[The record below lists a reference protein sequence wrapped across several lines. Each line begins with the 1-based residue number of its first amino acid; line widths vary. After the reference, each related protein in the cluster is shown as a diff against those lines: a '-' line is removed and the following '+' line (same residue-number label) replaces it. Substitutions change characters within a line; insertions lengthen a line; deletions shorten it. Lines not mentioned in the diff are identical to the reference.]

1 MMYSSATSKCW
12 KGRNTSLFSSPT
24 TIGRDISR
32 RNITN
37 SDTPILS
44 SSTIPPGT
52 AYLMNHGIESTARTH
67 FRRRNTPPLCS
78 PLDSDIRNQDHS
90 DAFDPVVCTSPL
102 RRSPR
107 ARSRQSSPLRRTTNV
122 VNPFTN
128 TTLPFQCHQDQ
139 ETCTSFSCDIGH
151 PSSYESDVYYLRE
164 SLPVSFSSSETLLDE
179 PRLSFDSTEV
189 EVLSTSFLPRV
200 IKEGE
205 RSTET
210 RRPSVITIVEE
221 GREWW
226 GFKDEGMRRAATALG
241 VDFPAG
247 CCEAADG
254 DREEQNA
261 REEHGI
267 AFWRRDRGI
276 ERHAAIE
283 DDEGEKIDGD
293 TEGGFKKAIWKTK
306 KATLGRVLRR
316 LHCGRL

>member
-1 MMYSSATSKCW
+1 M
-12 KGRNTSLFSSPT
+12 
-24 TIGRDISR
+24 
-32 RNITN
+32 
-37 SDTPILS
+37 
-44 SSTIPPGT
+44 
-52 AYLMNHGIESTARTH
+52 
-67 FRRRNTPPLCS
+67 
-78 PLDSDIRNQDHS
+78 
-90 DAFDPVVCTSPL
+90 
-102 RRSPR
+102 
-107 ARSRQSSPLRRTTNV
+107 
-122 VNPFTN
+122 
-128 TTLPFQCHQDQ
+128 
-139 ETCTSFSCDIGH
+139 
-151 PSSYESDVYYLRE
+151 
-164 SLPVSFSSSETLLDE
+164 SFSSSKALLDE